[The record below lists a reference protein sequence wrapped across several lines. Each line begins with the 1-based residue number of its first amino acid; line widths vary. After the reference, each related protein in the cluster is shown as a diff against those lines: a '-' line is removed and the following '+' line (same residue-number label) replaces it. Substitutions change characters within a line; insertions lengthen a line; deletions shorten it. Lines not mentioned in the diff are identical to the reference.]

1 MLSLSQRTGNPI
13 RAGGG
18 SLFDSGA
25 EQLAG
30 GGIVGGIVAGNL
42 IEQSQPG
49 DAGIELQTATD
60 VLVEDNTIILGDGV
74 YPGAIEFRESSRIVV
89 RNNQLTST
97 PWDRGNNS
105 AISVYENTLV
115 SP

>member
-1 MLSLSQRTGNPI
+1 MCIRDRSSSVAIYDNTIVDSFRNISLGLGRG
-13 RAGGG
+13 
-18 SLFDSGA
+18 F
-25 EQLAG
+25 
-30 GGIVGGIVAGNL
+30 VGGIVAGNL